1 MKKLFYS
8 LMTIAALLTAA
19 SCQKE
24 FTNSPDPAYGGK
36 PVVTTF
42 NVDLG
47 VVTKAAAESALD
59 DGTTVDKLYV
69 AAFAQA
75 DGSLVSTSLVGA
87 NAATISNKT
96 ATVKLT
102 LSKGQ
107 AYDIVFFAMK
117 DGAYDVNFANGPTA
131 TFSYKSGAKAN
142 DPTLD
147 AFYKKITV
155 ASASTT
161 QDNVTLTRPF
171 AQINVLSSNAP
182 EGSISSTMTVKQ
194 VPTTFDLF
202 NEAAGTTLS
211 NLTFAENA
219 ISAAAF
225 GKYANDYTW
234 LAMNFVLPNPDGV
247 VELSF
252 QATQMEAAVT
262 VKNVT
267 VKKNG
272 RTNLIGAIYDLD
284 AEITYNVTVDPIFGE
299 EGEGEVNDTETV
311 IATATTY
318 DANNPLVIDAS
329 NGPTPSSVTLTV
341 NGGDTFNE
349 IETGA
354 DGGTITAASDDEDV
368 ATVAVDKANNA
379 VTITPVGNGTANITV
394 TTPRYTKAGFTA
406 GSITIPVRV
415 TGIAVPAVDPELSVT
430 GFPTDPVTAP
440 FTVTLT
446 NNSDGELTITVAPEG
461 AATVAIADA
470 ASKTYTVT
478 PAEQENDTEV
488 TVTFATAATA
498 AYLAGEAVGTF
509 TIAGS
514 GGGQADGLT
523 VTEIIALADN
533 TEFTAKEALVVA
545 KQQRGVIV
553 TDGTNNVLVY
563 NWADNT
569 SSTAN
574 LVIGDKITFN
584 GTKKTYNGVPEIDPV
599 TDIEVVSSGNTVTY
613 PTATDITSTL
623 DNYAGTTAEF
633 ISFTGTISISGN
645 YTNIIVDGATRQ
657 GSVTFPTGDPVLTNG
672 QNAVLKGYF
681 NGLSGSGGKYVNI
694 IVVSVES
701 AGAVESSI
709 SVDDMTVEVGK
720 TKTIQPTITPSNAV
734 VTYSTTSQAISID
747 GNVIT
752 GVAEGT
758 ATVTATI
765 AAVEGSYTGSSTTF
779 TVTVTAATGG
789 DEDTATLTND
799 EIVAALSAGSSSAA
813 TYVDMTI
820 ASESGQWSGNISGSN
835 TNTFVQIRNKS
846 NAHLTSPTFTKNID
860 KIELTVNGGTGTNV
874 QSRNFYAIATNSDLS
889 VFGTENYN
897 STTTGMPEAWNALTK
912 YGNASS
918 TASTTNV
925 EQTVTIEFT
934 GDTKNFMLVTHNGEH
949 TLLPS
954 RYTLNEAPGPEAP
967 IRWSP
972 REPLAR

>member
-19 SCQKE
+19 SFQKE

-47 VVTKAAAESALD
+47 VATKAVAESALD

-87 NAATISNKT
+87 NAASISNKT

-117 DGAYDVNFANGPTA
+117 DGAYDVSFANGPTA

-147 AFYKKITV
+147 AFYKKVTV

-161 QDNVTLTRPF
+161 TESVTLKRPF

-182 EGSISSTMTVKQ
+182 TAQTISSTMTVKQ

-202 NEAAGTTLS
+202 NEAAGATLS
-211 NLTFAENA
+211 DLTFAENA

-225 GKYANDYTW
+225 GKYANAYTW

-252 QATQMEAAVT
+252 QATQMDAAVT
-262 VKNVT
+262 VKNVA

-272 RTNLIGAIYDLD
+272 RTNLVGAIYDLD
-284 AEITYNVTVDPIFGE
+284 AEMTYNVTVDPVFDE
-299 EGEGEVNDTETV
+299 EGEGDLNDTVTT
-311 IATATTY
+311 IATTTTY
-318 DANNPLVIDAS
+318 TEASPLVIDAS
-329 NGPTPSSVTLTV
+329 NGAASVTLTV
-341 NGGDTFNE
+341 NGGDTFDE

-354 DGGTITAASDDEDV
+354 AGGTITAASDNEDV
-368 ATVAVDKANNA
+368 ATVAVDKTNNA
-379 VTITPVGNGTANITV
+379 VTITPVGNGTAKITV
-394 TTPRYTKAGFTA
+394 NTPRYTKAGFTA
-406 GSITIPVRV
+406 GSIEIPVQV
-415 TGIAVPAVDPELSVT
+415 TGIVVPAVDPELSVT
-430 GFPTDPVTAP
+430 GFPTDPVTEP

-446 NNSDGELTITVAPEG
+446 NKSDGELTITVAPEN
-461 AATVAIADA
+461 A
-470 ASKTYTVT
+470 ASVVKAAEDGKYTVT

-498 AYLAGEAVGTF
+498 AFNAGEAVGTF

-514 GGGQADGLT
+514 GGGSEGLT
-523 VTEIIALADN
+523 VTEIIALDDN
-533 TEFTAKEALVVA
+533 TKFTAKEALVVA
-545 KQQRGVIV
+545 KTLRGVV
-553 TDGTNNVLVY
+553 VSDGTSAILVF
-563 NWADNT
+563 NWANNA

-574 LVIGDKITFN
+574 LAIGDKITFN
-584 GTKKTYNGVPEIDPV
+584 GTKKTYNGVPEVDPV
-599 TDIEVVSSGNTVTY
+599 TDIAVVSSDNTVTY
-613 PTATDITSTL
+613 PTATDITSTF
-623 DNYAGTTAEF
+623 DSYAGTTAEF
-633 ISFTGTISISGN
+633 ISFTGTIAVSGN
-645 YTNIIVDGATRQ
+645 YTNINVDGATKV
-657 GSVTFPTGDPVLTNG
+657 GSASFPTGNPALTNG
-672 QNAVLKGYF
+672 QRALIKGYF
-681 NGLSGSGGKYVNI
+681 NGFSGSNGKYLNI
-694 IVVSVES
+694 VVVSVES

-709 SVDDMTVEVGK
+709 SVNDMTVEVGK
-720 TKTIQPTITPSNAV
+720 TKTIQPTVNPSNAV
-734 VTYSTTSQAISID
+734 VAYSTTSDVISIN

-758 ATVTATI
+758 ASVTATI

-779 TVTVTAATGG
+779 SVTVTAASGG
-789 DEDTATLTND
+789 NENSASLTND
-799 EIVAALSAGSSSAA
+799 EIIAALSASTATSNSYADFSVSSA
-813 TYVDMTI
+813 
-820 ASESGQWSGNISGSN
+820 SGTWSGNMN
-835 TNTFVQIRNKS
+835 TKNDLKYVQIRNSKGS
-846 NAHLTSPTFTKNID
+846 HLISPTFAKSIE
-860 KIELTVNGGTGTNV
+860 KIELTVNGGTGNNV
-874 QSRNFYAIATNSDLS
+874 QSRKFYAVAANTSFSNFVADK
-889 VFGTENYN
+889 NYN
-897 STTTGMPEAWNALTK
+897 ANENKENWEAVTK
-912 YGNASS
+912 YGNAQS
-918 TASTTNV
+918 TATSTNV
-925 EQTVTIEFT
+925 EQTVTIT
-934 GDTKNFMLVTHNGEH
+934 LDSTVDTKNFMLVTYDGAAYI
-949 TLLPS
+949 TS
-954 RYTLNEAPGPEAP
+954 ITVYFK
-967 IRWSP
+967 
-972 REPLAR
+972 